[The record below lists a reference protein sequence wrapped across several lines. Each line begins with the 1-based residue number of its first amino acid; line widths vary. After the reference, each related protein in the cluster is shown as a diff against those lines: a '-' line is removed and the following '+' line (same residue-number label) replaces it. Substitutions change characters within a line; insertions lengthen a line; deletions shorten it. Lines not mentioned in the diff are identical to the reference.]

1 MGTLHGRMAQVKQEI
16 NDLRRDKVELARIA
30 DQLLV

>member
-1 MGTLHGRMAQVKQEI
+1 MPLHKVKQQI

-30 DQLLV
+30 DQLMV